1 MIVPFWSTL
10 ALPPKIFVVLLAT
23 LPTALATPY
32 NWLPLI
38 ASVDC
43 ALTRPAATF
52 VIVRFVEVLPTLT
65 VEPGFIPAKLCTTPI
80 N

>member
-1 MIVPFWSTL
+1 M
-10 ALPPKIFVVLLAT
+10 LLAT

-43 ALTRPAATF
+43 ALTRPAATL

-65 VEPGFIPAKLCTTPI
+65 VESAVPPA
-80 N
+80 

>member
-1 MIVPFWSTL
+1 MVIVPFWSTL

-43 ALTRPAATF
+43 AFTRPAATL
-52 VIVRFVEVLPTLT
+52 VIVRFVELLPTLT
-65 VEPGFIPAKLCTTPI
+65 VESAVPPA
-80 N
+80 